1 MVVGAGRSV
10 VQQGEEGDSFYAV
23 SSGRF
28 DIVADGELKQ
38 TIGPGAYFGEIAL
51 LLDVPRTASVIARTP
66 ARVFRLDREGFDQ
79 LLAGSFR
86 RGTLDPTLPVTQTMT
101 H

>member
-1 MVVGAGRSV
+1 
-10 VQQGEEGDSFYAV
+10 
-23 SSGRF
+23 
-28 DIVADGELKQ
+28 
-38 TIGPGAYFGEIAL
+38 
-51 LLDVPRTASVIARTP
+51 VIARTP